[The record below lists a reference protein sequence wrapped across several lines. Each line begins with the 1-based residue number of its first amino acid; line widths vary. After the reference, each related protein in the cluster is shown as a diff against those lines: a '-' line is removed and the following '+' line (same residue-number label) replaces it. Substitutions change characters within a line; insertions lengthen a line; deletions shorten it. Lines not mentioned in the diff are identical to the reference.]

1 MPFGKGANI
10 LGNAP
15 QLNNALGQG
24 IGGVPVSSQVSNN
37 RPFSNA
43 NGLPLSPTQLPSP
56 SMPVGQMTQGAQKP
70 PQSEEEMIVKAL
82 ITRLKTLSDF
92 TMPKSPTQM

>member
-15 QLNNALGQG
+15 QLQNALNQG
-24 IGGVPVSSQVSNN
+24 IGGVPISSQVSNN
-37 RPFSNA
+37 RPFGNA
-43 NGLPLSPTQLPSP
+43 NGLPLSPTQLPAP
-56 SMPVGQMTQGAQKP
+56 TMPTGQMGQSQPKT
-70 PQSEEEMIVKAL
+70 PQSEEEIIVKAL
-82 ITRLKTLSDF
+82 ISRLKTLSDF